1 MEYHKKY
8 RKRFTLLL
16 GLNALHKEY
25 FDGLSLDSF
34 QIMTALYFSDEGRV
48 PRKALQDLLK
58 IKGSQLTRH
67 TQTLIK
73 AGIVYYE
80 ASPSDGR
87 GKVLCLTTLGMNLRK
102 LFLKIL

>member
-8 RKRFTLLL
+8 KKRFSLLL

-25 FDGLSLDSF
+25 FEGLSLDSF
-34 QIMTALYFSDEGRV
+34 QIMTTLYFSDEGRV